1 MQVKNQNSRSSQGS
15 KRLRLGRESLNYIP
29 LGGLGEIGKNMYAVE
44 YNNNIL
50 VIDAGLMFPDSEL
63 PGIDYIVPDISY
75 LEANKEKV
83 LAVIITHGH
92 EDHTGALAYLLPRLN
107 IPVYGTRLTLGLIN
121 NKLQED
127 LPSFKPDFHEIKAGE
142 IIEIGDFKI
151 RFIAVAH
158 SIPDGVALSIET
170 PLGRIVH
177 TGDFKLDST
186 PIDGRITDYAA
197 FAEEGDKGVLL
208 LASDSTNAERKGFTP
223 SEKIIGATLEQLFR
237 NYKSRRIIVSSF
249 ASNVHRVQQVIDA
262 AVRFNRKIA
271 FLGRSMIRNVEIARE
286 LGYLKLDLKMLVNI
300 EDINKVNN
308 NNLVIMTTGSQGEPF
323 SGLVTMSRGEN
334 RLIKLGPRD
343 AVFILASIIPGNEKL
358 VNNTINRLFALG
370 CEVVYEQE
378 KNTHVSGHASAEELK
393 IILNL
398 IKPQYF
404 VPVHGEYKHLVRHSQ
419 LAQEVGVPPRNIFI
433 LSNGDVLNFSKGAKP
448 KIKGQVANGAIL
460 VDSNARSGIS
470 NNIMKERREL
480 AEDGVL
486 VVAAALDELGNLLSP
501 IAIET
506 QGVFIPDEQPEPERD
521 IKSHR
526 RNKAKSQKV
535 YASLK
540 EQIFEELKLA
550 AEKAIRESKDRR
562 GVNIDAVSRNIKSR
576 VRDVLKRRNSSFAV
590 IMPVISVN
598 NDYLQDESLA
608 ADRRRDKLDFFNI

>member
-1 MQVKNQNSRSSQGS
+1 MTLRSKEPRSSHS
-15 KRLRLGRESLNYIP
+15 TKRLGRDTLSYIP

-75 LEANKEKV
+75 LEANREKV

-92 EDHTGALAYLLPRLN
+92 EDHTGALAYMLQRLN

-121 NKLQED
+121 SKLQED
-127 LPSFKPDFHEIKAGE
+127 LPLFKPDFHEIKAGE

-186 PIDGRITDYAA
+186 PIDGRITDYGA

-223 SEKIIGATLEQLFR
+223 SEKIIGATLDQLFR
-237 NYKSRRIIVSSF
+237 IYKSRRIIVSSF
-249 ASNVHRVQQVIDA
+249 ASNVHRVQQVVDA

-271 FLGRSMIRNVEIARE
+271 FLGRSMIKNVEIARE

-300 EDINKVNN
+300 ENINKVNN

-334 RLIKLGPRD
+334 RSIKLGARD

-398 IKPQYF
+398 VKPQYF

-433 LSNGDVLNFSKGAKP
+433 LSNGDVLNFTRGAKP
-448 KIKGQVANGAIL
+448 KIKGQVANGTIL
-460 VDSNARSGIS
+460 VDGKAMGGIS
-470 NNIMKERREL
+470 NGIMKERREL

-486 VVAAALDELGNLLSP
+486 VVAAALDDAGNLLAP

-506 QGVFIPDEQPEPERD
+506 QGVFIPDDKPDPNVNINHSYNSRRK
-521 IKSHR
+521 IKQH
-526 RNKAKSQKV
+526 KI

-540 EQIFEELKLA
+540 EQIFDELKIA
-550 AEKAIRESKDRR
+550 AEKAIRESKDRH
-562 GVNIDAVSRNIKSR
+562 GVNIETVSRNIKSR

-590 IMPVISVN
+590 VMPVISVN
-598 NDYLQDESLA
+598 NIDYSHQ
-608 ADRRRDKLDFFNI
+608 DFFNI